1 MRLQVEERL
10 TVSEDLAIIEIKVN
24 WQVNEIGVGMDD
36 EWK

>member
-24 WQVNEIGVGMDD
+24 RQVNEIGVGMDD